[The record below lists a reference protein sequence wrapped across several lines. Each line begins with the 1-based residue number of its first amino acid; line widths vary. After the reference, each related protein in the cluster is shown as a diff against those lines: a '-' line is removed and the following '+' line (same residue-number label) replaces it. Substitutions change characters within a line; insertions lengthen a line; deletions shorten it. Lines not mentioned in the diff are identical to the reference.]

1 MKLLFA
7 ALSGLLLGA
16 SATLL
21 HILIFPLGISIG
33 LVGTVLGI
41 WALGR
46 IYRDRKY
53 KVIAAIT
60 WLYVVVQGATL
71 GVGGELLVQGDLAGT
86 LLLLVGTL
94 SLVLAVLL
102 PL

>member
-1 MKLLFA
+1 MKLVIA
-7 ALSGLLLGA
+7 ALSGLFLGA

-41 WALGR
+41 WAIGR
-46 IYRDRKY
+46 VYRDRKY
-53 KVIAAIT
+53 KLIAAIA
-60 WLYVVVQGATL
+60 WLYVVVQAATI

-94 SLVLAVLL
+94 LLVLAVLL

>member
-1 MKLLFA
+1 MKLVIA
-7 ALSGLLLGA
+7 ALSGLLLGT

-41 WALGR
+41 WAIGR
-46 IYRDRKY
+46 VYRDRKY
-53 KVIAAIT
+53 KLIAAIA
-60 WLYVVVQGATL
+60 WLYVVVQAATI

-94 SLVLAVLL
+94 LLVLAVLL